1 MSTELETTTKKAI
14 APIEKNITDS
24 VLVKVN
30 SFVEA
35 KQLLLPKDYSAAN
48 ALKSA
53 YLLLVDTK
61 TRDNK
66 PVLEACTK
74 ESIANALFKMVAL
87 GLNPLKKQ
95 CNFIAYGTSLSCDME
110 YAGNIALAKRYGMKW
125 IKGNAIMKGDEFDF
139 EVDAETGRRKVIK
152 HKQTLDSIG
161 ESNIIGAYAIYEME
175 NGVIDTEIMNFKQIQ
190 AAWNQG
196 AMKGNSPA
204 HKNFADQMSIKT
216 AINRACKLIIR
227 TSDDAVLF
235 DNDEEEKADVVS
247 SNVKAKIETE
257 ANKKSLSISEEEVYT
272 QHEVIDE
279 SPKTK
284 EVQTEKSG
292 ELAEKEKAEISK
304 EESDLFNSTKQNTK
318 PNF

>member
-1 MSTELETTTKKAI
+1 
-14 APIEKNITDS
+14 
-24 VLVKVN
+24 
-30 SFVEA
+30 
-35 KQLLLPKDYSAAN
+35 
-48 ALKSA
+48 
-53 YLLLVDTK
+53 
-61 TRDNK
+61 
-66 PVLEACTK
+66 
-74 ESIANALFKMVAL
+74 
-87 GLNPLKKQ
+87 
-95 CNFIAYGTSLSCDME
+95 
-110 YAGNIALAKRYGMKW
+110 
-125 IKGNAIMKGDEFDF
+125 
-139 EVDAETGRRKVIK
+139 
-152 HKQTLDSIG
+152 
-161 ESNIIGAYAIYEME
+161 ME